1 MYEEIRDHGRLESG
15 WPLVPG
21 QVCSGQDLGEV
32 SLRSHQAPVHWT
44 HLYQDD
50 VPSLSWAHALP
61 CRVGNHPVV
70 GVEEAG
76 VGSRTVQWEWG

>member
-1 MYEEIRDHGRLESG
+1 MS
-15 WPLVPG
+15 
-21 QVCSGQDLGEV
+21 LG
-32 SLRSHQAPVHWT
+32 SHQAPVLWT